1 MPESIYHLGI
11 FAGLEKEIIDE
22 ILNSCELRNYNEKE
36 ILMMEAE
43 ASNAEGYIIKHG
55 RVSISIGGQKVAE
68 LAAWDMVGEIA
79 LLNEEARTATVTA
92 LADTEVII
100 LTIDHLITM
109 INNDSNT
116 INKEIMRRIEEN
128 LDR

>member
-68 LAAWDMVGEIA
+68 LAA
-79 LLNEEARTATVTA
+79 
-92 LADTEVII
+92 
-100 LTIDHLITM
+100 
-109 INNDSNT
+109 
-116 INKEIMRRIEEN
+116 
-128 LDR
+128 